1 MIISNKTI
9 KTALDWT
16 GKNLHSP
23 EQRIILGAT
32 ALATQPFIDL
42 HNKEVDAETRKT
54 SVARTLAKI
63 IAGTLVGYAVRRA
76 GISFVRKYSQYSTDI
91 VSGLVTKVIPK
102 KGEGF
107 FVPMFTKTLK
117 PTEKSIF
124 PIAKD
129 VLEKKF
135 ELYRK
140 AMGTFVATVAMIG
153 TNFILDAPLTK
164 FFTGVFQ
171 KQLTSKLP
179 EDGKGLETKK
189 EVSDNAGS

>member
-16 GKNLHSP
+16 GKKLHSP
-23 EQRIILGAT
+23 EQRLILGAT

-76 GISFVRKYSQYSTDI
+76 GISFVRKYSQYSTDM
-91 VSGLVTKVIPK
+91 VGGLVAKITPK
-102 KGEGF
+102 DGKGF

-129 VLEKKF
+129 KLEKKF

-171 KQLTSKLP
+171 KQLTHKLP
-179 EDGKGLETKK
+179 EDGKGLDTKK

>member
-16 GKNLHSP
+16 GKKLHSP
-23 EQRIILGAT
+23 EQRLILGAT

-76 GISFVRKYSQYSTDI
+76 GISFVRKYSQYSTDM
-91 VSGLVTKVIPK
+91 VGGLVAKITPK
-102 KGEGF
+102 DGKGF

-124 PIAKD
+124 PIAQDK
-129 VLEKKF
+129 LEKKF

-171 KQLTSKLP
+171 KQLTTKLP
-179 EDGKGLETKK
+179 EDGKGLDTKK